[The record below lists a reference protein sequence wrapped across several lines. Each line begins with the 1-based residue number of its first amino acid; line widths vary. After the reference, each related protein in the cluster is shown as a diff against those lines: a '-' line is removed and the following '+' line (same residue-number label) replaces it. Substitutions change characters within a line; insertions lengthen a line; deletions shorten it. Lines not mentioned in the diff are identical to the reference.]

1 MSDTNTETN
10 ILPEDYTPREIAV
23 NDLGSQTLEDAFE
36 ASMVQVEDGQLV
48 AGSVVKIDRE
58 EVLLDIGFKSE
69 GVIPRK
75 ELSIRNDVPPS
86 ELVSLGDQLE
96 ALVIQKE
103 DKEGSSIACPAPGD
117 CLGW

>member
-1 MSDTNTETN
+1 MSDTNTDTETN
-10 ILPEDYTPREIAV
+10 PFPEDYTPREIAV
-23 NDLGSQTLEDAFE
+23 NDLGSQTLDDAFD

-86 ELVSLGDQLE
+86 
-96 ALVIQKE
+96 
-103 DKEGSSIACPAPGD
+103 
-117 CLGW
+117 